1 MNAVKLL
8 GLLCVTALVASAAVG
23 AEGDGIVV
31 AFTFFPLLRSETEAL
46 EKRQSAVDRIF
57 DRYVSEICI
66 TLDEISH
73 IYNRTLVALFRQN
86 TRVLRDMSRRSAKL
100 CREAEARRR
109 AGVTLQRGG
118 VSDMGAWLFGTR
130 ATIYLAEMCEA
141 LERIVRPACEH
152 VEHDGG
158 ALTREQTVALM
169 RLNDGIDAMT
179 HKVSEALSERTSA
192 AETSGGV
199 LPVRRQRDDVLDL
212 VRSVKEKFNPRL
224 EVAGILLTMYQTRP
238 QLCRSVRESVVDIYG
253 GSYHVFERPIEYSIK
268 VAECPAAGQ
277 SIFEYAPKNAAA
289 ESYRSLAREV
299 LRLG

>member
-86 TRVLRDMSRRSAKL
+86 TRVLRDMSRCSAKL

-118 VSDMGAWLFGTR
+118 VADMGAWLFGTR

-179 HKVSEALSERTSA
+179 HKVSEALAERTSS

-212 VRSVKEKFNPRL
+212 VREYTR
-224 EVAGILLTMYQTRP
+224 EQIARGGEEEDAATDLLFLTLLGETKTLTLRMSNLLKIKR
-238 QLCRSVRESVVDIYG
+238 
-253 GSYHVFERPIEYSIK
+253 YSQQ
-268 VAECPAAGQ
+268 ASHGE
-277 SIFEYAPKNAAA
+277 
-289 ESYRSLAREV
+289 
-299 LRLG
+299 

>member
-8 GLLCVTALVASAAVG
+8 GLCVTALVASAAVG

-46 EKRQSAVDRIF
+46 AKRQSAVDRIF

-179 HKVSEALSERTSA
+179 HKVSREYTREQIACGGGEEDTATDLLFLTLLG
-192 AETSGGV
+192 ETKTLTLRMS
-199 LPVRRQRDDVLDL
+199 
-212 VRSVKEKFNPRL
+212 N
-224 EVAGILLTMYQTRP
+224 LLKIKR
-238 QLCRSVRESVVDIYG
+238 
-253 GSYHVFERPIEYSIK
+253 YSQQ
-268 VAECPAAGQ
+268 ASHGE
-277 SIFEYAPKNAAA
+277 
-289 ESYRSLAREV
+289 
-299 LRLG
+299 

>member
-1 MNAVKLL
+1 
-8 GLLCVTALVASAAVG
+8 
-23 AEGDGIVV
+23 
-31 AFTFFPLLRSETEAL
+31 
-46 EKRQSAVDRIF
+46 
-57 DRYVSEICI
+57 
-66 TLDEISH
+66 
-73 IYNRTLVALFRQN
+73 
-86 TRVLRDMSRRSAKL
+86 MSRRSAKL

-179 HKVSEALSERTSA
+179 HKVSEALAERASA
-192 AETSGGV
+192 AEMSGGV

-212 VRSVKEKFNPRL
+212 VREYTR
-224 EVAGILLTMYQTRP
+224 EQIARGGGEEDTATDLLFLTLLSETKTLTLRMSNLLKIKR
-238 QLCRSVRESVVDIYG
+238 
-253 GSYHVFERPIEYSIK
+253 YSQQ
-268 VAECPAAGQ
+268 ASHGE
-277 SIFEYAPKNAAA
+277 
-289 ESYRSLAREV
+289 
-299 LRLG
+299 

>member
-1 MNAVKLL
+1 MRLFATANPLGMNAVKLL

-179 HKVSEALSERTSA
+179 HKVSEALSERTSS

-212 VRSVKEKFNPRL
+212 VREYTR
-224 EVAGILLTMYQTRP
+224 EQIACGGGEEDTATDLLFLTLLGETKTLTLRMSNLLKIKR
-238 QLCRSVRESVVDIYG
+238 
-253 GSYHVFERPIEYSIK
+253 YSQQ
-268 VAECPAAGQ
+268 ASHGE
-277 SIFEYAPKNAAA
+277 
-289 ESYRSLAREV
+289 
-299 LRLG
+299 

>member
-31 AFTFFPLLRSETEAL
+31 AFTFFPLLRSETEAI
-46 EKRQSAVDRIF
+46 EERRSAVGRLF

-118 VSDMGAWLFGTR
+118 VADMGAWLFGTR

-141 LERIVRPACEH
+141 LERIVRPVCEH

-179 HKVSEALSERTSA
+179 HKVSEALAGVSE
-192 AETSGGV
+192 EESGDT
-199 LPVRRQRDDVLDL
+199 LQVRRQRDEVLDL
-212 VRSVKEKFNPRL
+212 VRDCTREQIVRGSGQEDT
-224 EVAGILLTMYQTRP
+224 ATDLLFLTLLGETKTLTLRMSNLLKIKR
-238 QLCRSVRESVVDIYG
+238 
-253 GSYHVFERPIEYSIK
+253 YSQQ
-268 VAECPAAGQ
+268 ASRGE
-277 SIFEYAPKNAAA
+277 
-289 ESYRSLAREV
+289 
-299 LRLG
+299 

>member
-118 VSDMGAWLFGTR
+118 VADMGAWLFGTR

-141 LERIVRPACEH
+141 LA
-152 VEHDGG
+152 
-158 ALTREQTVALM
+158 
-169 RLNDGIDAMT
+169 
-179 HKVSEALSERTSA
+179 ERTSS

-212 VRSVKEKFNPRL
+212 VREYTR
-224 EVAGILLTMYQTRP
+224 EQIARGGEEEDTATDLLFLTLLGETKTLTLRMSNLLKIKR
-238 QLCRSVRESVVDIYG
+238 
-253 GSYHVFERPIEYSIK
+253 YSQQ
-268 VAECPAAGQ
+268 ASHGE
-277 SIFEYAPKNAAA
+277 
-289 ESYRSLAREV
+289 
-299 LRLG
+299 

>member
-46 EKRQSAVDRIF
+46 AKRQSAVDRIF

-158 ALTREQTVALM
+158 ALTREQTVGGGGEEDTATDL
-169 RLNDGIDAMT
+169 LFLTLLG
-179 HKVSEALSERTSA
+179 
-192 AETSGGV
+192 ETKTLTLRMS
-199 LPVRRQRDDVLDL
+199 
-212 VRSVKEKFNPRL
+212 N
-224 EVAGILLTMYQTRP
+224 LLKIKR
-238 QLCRSVRESVVDIYG
+238 
-253 GSYHVFERPIEYSIK
+253 YSQQ
-268 VAECPAAGQ
+268 ASHGE
-277 SIFEYAPKNAAA
+277 
-289 ESYRSLAREV
+289 
-299 LRLG
+299 

>member
-130 ATIYLAEMCEA
+130 ATIYLVEMCEA

-152 VEHDGG
+152 VEHDG
-158 ALTREQTVALM
+158 VALM

-179 HKVSEALSERTSA
+179 HKVSEALAERTSS

-212 VRSVKEKFNPRL
+212 VREYTR
-224 EVAGILLTMYQTRP
+224 EQIACGGGEEDTATDLLFLTLLGETKTLTLRMSNLLKIKR
-238 QLCRSVRESVVDIYG
+238 
-253 GSYHVFERPIEYSIK
+253 YSQQ
-268 VAECPAAGQ
+268 ASHGE
-277 SIFEYAPKNAAA
+277 
-289 ESYRSLAREV
+289 
-299 LRLG
+299 

>member
-1 MNAVKLL
+1 MCDGTRRL
-8 GLLCVTALVASAAVG
+8 GSCRGGRVTASSLHSP
-23 AEGDGIVV
+23 
-31 AFTFFPLLRSETEAL
+31 FFLFLRSETEAL

-118 VSDMGAWLFGTR
+118 VADMGAWLFGTR

-179 HKVSEALSERTSA
+179 HKVSEALSERTSS

-199 LPVRRQRDDVLDL
+199 LR
-212 VRSVKEKFNPRL
+212 
-224 EVAGILLTMYQTRP
+224 
-238 QLCRSVRESVVDIYG
+238 CG
-253 GSYHVFERPIEYSIK
+253 GSGTMCWIWCANIRAS
-268 VAECPAAGQ
+268 
-277 SIFEYAPKNAAA
+277 
-289 ESYRSLAREV
+289 R
-299 LRLG
+299 